1 MIGILVQGA
10 SWLSLGIG
18 AAFILIGALGI
29 IRLPDF
35 WSRIHAAGIID
46 TAGVGFIT
54 LGLMLQAGFTLITLK
69 LLLIAVFIF
78 ITGPTATHAIANAA
92 FAARLR
98 PFALAGDESG
108 TFDSGKKKS

>member
-1 MIGILVQGA
+1 MIDILVQGA
-10 SWLSLGIG
+10 SWLSLGLG
-18 AAFILIGALGI
+18 AAFLLVGALGI

-54 LGLMLQAGFTLITLK
+54 LGLMLQAGFSLVALK
-69 LLLIAVFIF
+69 LLLVAIFIF

-92 FAARLR
+92 FAAGLR
-98 PFALAGDESG
+98 PVTLSGDESG